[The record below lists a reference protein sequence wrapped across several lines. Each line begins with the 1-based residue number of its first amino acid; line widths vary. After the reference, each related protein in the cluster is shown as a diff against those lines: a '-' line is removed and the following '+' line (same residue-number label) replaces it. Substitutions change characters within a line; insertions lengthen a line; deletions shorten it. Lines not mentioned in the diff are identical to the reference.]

1 MLKDLALA
9 APTITFDD
17 ALRVATMT
25 VSAPIRT
32 NGGRLNLCVLQLAP
46 SGGDI
51 IDADAPRPEACAAMS
66 QLLSGG
72 GDHADPV
79 LATFAPGQGPVVI
92 VAPEYA
98 FGHGDWAELDALVR
112 QQQRPVVLVAGF
124 GATPANQVEA
134 WVDGVGETARELTW
148 NPATAGLAGP
158 RPVNG
163 AWCWVHG
170 FGVDTTC
177 AVLLKNHMEQG
188 TELVALEWIQP
199 GTHLLRLT
207 FEDLDIFPLI
217 CADLVQSLADG
228 DQTAI
233 RRVQSVLAAEGDSP
247 TPVLVLGSL
256 LQGVPS
262 NPNWGIAIDNWLNVA
277 TLGRPALFAIA
288 NVAIDRPQ
296 YPESQD
302 AWRSLT
308 GVFGRMSV
316 LPSNQ
321 ANLRVTRAVGTQ
333 NVRGAVLRQTSP
345 YAAAGPLA
353 WPPYVPTGER
363 FFWHAGMGARV
374 AAGGFQ
380 APIARPPETVVT
392 ELHRFTRRV
401 PVGDHWCPRVK
412 AGLTDIRTHLDTGQ
426 LPEAKELLSSLLHGV
441 MGDLACGVDE
451 VANDP
456 NGTALTQALHSLA
469 TLISEA
475 ERFAWRPV
483 VGQSGQL
490 VLPEVGANILV
501 WRDPAQSG
509 RQITH
514 LLGAW
519 TKEAVEH
526 PPLIVLAAGP
536 HGQVQEGRILG
547 HPRDNF
553 AAPPEADANLPA
565 AGSLAD
571 SLGDITESRARRE
584 VTCVR
589 LERITELYVDYEPGE
604 DAARMTAFI
613 EHLIQS
619 AQAA

>member
-1 MLKDLALA
+1 MA
-9 APTITFDD
+9 
-17 ALRVATMT
+17 
-25 VSAPIRT
+25 
-32 NGGRLNLCVLQLAP
+32 
-46 SGGDI
+46 
-51 IDADAPRPEACAAMS
+51 
-66 QLLSGG
+66 QLLAGG
-72 GDHADPV
+72 GDHAAPV
-79 LATFAPGQGPVVI
+79 ITTFAPGQGPVVI

-98 FGHGDWAELDALVR
+98 FGHSDWPELDALVR
-112 QQQRPVVLVAGF
+112 QQQRPLVLIAGF
-124 GATPANQVEA
+124 GATPANQVEGWA
-134 WVDGVGETARELTW
+134 AGTGETVRQLTW
-148 NPATAGLAGP
+148 NPATAALAGP

-170 FGVDTTC
+170 FGLETTC

-188 TELVALEWIQP
+188 NELVALEWIQQ
-199 GTHLLRLT
+199 GTHLLRVK
-207 FEDLDIFPLI
+207 FEDLDLFPLI

-233 RRVQSVLAAEGDSP
+233 RRVQSALAAEGESA
-247 TPVLVLGSL
+247 TPVLVTGSL

-262 NPNWGIAIDNWLNVA
+262 NPNWGIAIDSWLNVA

-308 GVFGRMSV
+308 GVFGRMSA

-333 NVRGAVLRQTSP
+333 NVRGVVLRLTSP
-345 YAAAGPLA
+345 YAAAGSLA
-353 WPPYVPTGER
+353 WPPYVPTGEK
-363 FFWHAGMGARV
+363 FYWHAGMGAAL
-374 AAGGFQ
+374 AADGIQ
-380 APIARPPETVVT
+380 APVARPPEPVVT

-401 PVGDHWCPRVK
+401 PVGDDWCPRVK
-412 AGLTDIRTHLDTGQ
+412 SGLTAIGSHLASGQ
-426 LPEAKELLSSLLHGV
+426 LPEAKELLSSLLRGV

-456 NGTALTQALHSLA
+456 HGTALTQALQSLA
-469 TLISEA
+469 TLISET
-475 ERFAWRPV
+475 ERFAWRPIA
-483 VGQSGQL
+483 GQSGQL
-490 VLPEVGANILV
+490 VLPEAGVNVLV
-501 WRDPAQSG
+501 WRDPSQSG

-519 TKEAVEH
+519 TKEAIEH

-536 HGQVQEGRILG
+536 HGQIQEGKILG

-571 SLGDITESRARRE
+571 SPGDITESRARRQ

-589 LERITELYVDYEPGE
+589 LERITEIYIDYEAGE
-604 DAARMTAFI
+604 DAARMAAFI

-619 AQAA
+619 AQVA